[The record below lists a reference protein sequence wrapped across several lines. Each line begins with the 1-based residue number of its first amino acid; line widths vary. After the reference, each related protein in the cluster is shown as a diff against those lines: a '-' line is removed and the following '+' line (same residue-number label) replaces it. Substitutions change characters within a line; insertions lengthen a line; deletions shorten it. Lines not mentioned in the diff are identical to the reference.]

1 MGYGMGSGMGSGM
14 GGGMDY
20 GWTDMPYGSGMGMG
34 GMGYGMGGDCC
45 PKKKIWGSMN
55 QKMDGMYV
63 NVGKMPWGKLPRR
76 CNSECVYERMG
87 AYDGL
92 KYCFG
97 DSMYSQ
103 SECDADMGDGEEPV
117 DMGPGDMGSG
127 SGDMGSGDMG
137 SGSDGESPVDM
148 GPGSG
153 SGMGSE
159 GMGSGSGGED
169 PVDMG
174 SGSGSGGEDPVKMG
188 PGSGNEDP
196 VTMGPGSGSGSGSG
210 ASCPE
215 KELMKDCD
223 IDCVGAQPD
232 PMNLLQYFE
241 SSESNGVF
249 KTTWTIFA
257 DNPALE
263 IKLNC
268 PGAPTEMV
276 TQCKNGGWTVPQ
288 EIKDI
293 CGSIGGDGMMDH
305 GSSSGST
312 DDGMMDHGSGDDGM
326 MDHGSSTGS
335 EDDGM
340 MDHGNGSGS
349 ADDGMMDHGSS
360 DGGMGVHGDGGMED
374 HNGRH

>member
-1 MGYGMGSGMGSGM
+1 
-14 GGGMDY
+14 
-20 GWTDMPYGSGMGMG
+20 
-34 GMGYGMGGDCC
+34 
-45 PKKKIWGSMN
+45 
-55 QKMDGMYV
+55 
-63 NVGKMPWGKLPRR
+63 
-76 CNSECVYERMG
+76 
-87 AYDGL
+87 
-92 KYCFG
+92 
-97 DSMYSQ
+97 
-103 SECDADMGDGEEPV
+103 
-117 DMGPGDMGSG
+117 
-127 SGDMGSGDMG
+127 
-137 SGSDGESPVDM
+137 
-148 GPGSG
+148 
-153 SGMGSE
+153 MGSE

-174 SGSGSGGEDPVKMG
+174 SGSGSGG
-188 PGSGNEDP
+188 EDP

-263 IKLNC
+263 IKLKC
-268 PGAPTEMV
+268 QGAPTEMV
-276 TQCKNGGWTVPQ
+276 TQCKEGGWTVPQ

-293 CGSIGGDGMMDH
+293 CGSIGSGDGMMDH
-305 GSSSGST
+305 GSSSGTT

-326 MDHGSSTGS
+326 MDHGSSSGS

-340 MDHGNGSGS
+340 MDHGSSSGSG
-349 ADDGMMDHGSS
+349 DGVMGDHGSS
-360 DGGMGVHGDGGMED
+360 DGGMGDHSEGGMGD

>member
-1 MGYGMGSGMGSGM
+1 
-14 GGGMDY
+14 
-20 GWTDMPYGSGMGMG
+20 
-34 GMGYGMGGDCC
+34 
-45 PKKKIWGSMN
+45 
-55 QKMDGMYV
+55 
-63 NVGKMPWGKLPRR
+63 
-76 CNSECVYERMG
+76 
-87 AYDGL
+87 
-92 KYCFG
+92 
-97 DSMYSQ
+97 
-103 SECDADMGDGEEPV
+103 
-117 DMGPGDMGSG
+117 
-127 SGDMGSGDMG
+127 
-137 SGSDGESPVDM
+137 
-148 GPGSG
+148 
-153 SGMGSE
+153 
-159 GMGSGSGGED
+159 MGSGSGGED

-174 SGSGSGGEDPVKMG
+174 SGSGSGGEDPVTMG
-188 PGSGNEDP
+188 SGSGNEDP

-210 ASCPE
+210 ALCPE

-263 IKLNC
+263 ISLNC

-276 TQCKNGGWTVPQ
+276 TQCKEGGWTVPQ

-293 CGSIGGDGMMDH
+293 CGSIGSGDGMMDHGSGSGTTDDGMMDH
-305 GSSSGST
+305 GSSS
-312 DDGMMDHGSGDDGM
+312 
-326 MDHGSSTGS
+326 GS

-360 DGGMGVHGDGGMED
+360 SGSGDGGMGDHGSSDGGMGDHSDGGMGD

>member
-1 MGYGMGSGMGSGM
+1 
-14 GGGMDY
+14 
-20 GWTDMPYGSGMGMG
+20 MG

-45 PKKKIWGSMN
+45 PRKKIWGSMN

-76 CNSECVYERMG
+76 CNSDCVYERMG
-87 AYDGL
+87 SYDGL

-117 DMGPGDMGSG
+117 DMGPGDDMGS
-127 SGDMGSGDMG
+127 GSGDMG

-148 GPGSG
+148 GPGDE
-153 SGMGSE
+153 SGMGS
-159 GMGSGSGGED
+159 GSMGSGSGGED

-174 SGSGSGGEDPVKMG
+174 SGSESGGEDPVTMG
-188 PGSGNEDP
+188 PGSGSEDPVDMGSGSGNEDP

-210 ASCPE
+210 ALCPE

-223 IDCVGAQPD
+223 IHCVGAQPD
-232 PMNLLQYFE
+232 PMNLLQYFK
-241 SSESNGVF
+241 SSVSGSAF

-257 DNPALE
+257 DNPLLE

-268 PGAPTEMV
+268 RGVLNVV
-276 TQCKNGGWTVPQ
+276 TQCKEGGWTVPQ
-288 EIKDI
+288 EIKDR
-293 CGSIGGDGMMDH
+293 CGSMGSGDGMMDH
-305 GSSSGST
+305 GSSSGTT

-326 MDHGSSTGS
+326 MDHGSG
-335 EDDGM
+335 DDGM
-340 MDHGNGSGS
+340 MDHGSSSGS

-360 DGGMGVHGDGGMED
+360 SGSGDGGMGDHSDGGMGDHSDGGMGD